1 MSRQKLSERILPD
14 YTHGEEIF
22 NMVSHIAG
30 GAVGITALVLCV
42 VFAAIHDNPYGVVG
56 SAIYGASLI
65 ILYTNSSIHHG
76 LKPTLTAKKVFQIID
91 HCSIFFLIAGTY
103 TPIALCALREYNTAL
118 GWTIFGIVWAA
129 AVVGIVLNSI
139 DIKAYSKFSA
149 ICYLVMG
156 WTIVLAWDAASYLAS
171 KGGMALLATGGV
183 CYTVGAVFYYAFKK
197 KRYMHSVFH
206 LLTLAGSILHMFYIL
221 LYIV

>member
-1 MSRQKLSERILPD
+1 MARQKLADRVLPN
-14 YTHGEEIF
+14 YTRGEEIF

-30 GAVGITALVLCV
+30 VAVGITALVLCV
-42 VFAAIHDNPYGVVG
+42 VFAAIHKNTYGVVG
-56 SAIYGASLI
+56 GAIYGASLI
-65 ILYTNSSIHHG
+65 ILYTNSSIYHG
-76 LKPTLTAKKVFQIID
+76 LRPNLAKKVFQIID
-91 HCSIFFLIAGTY
+91 HCAIFFLIAGSY
-103 TPIALCALREYNTAL
+103 TPIALCALREYNAAL

-129 AVVGIVLNSI
+129 AVVGIVFNSI

-149 ICYLVMG
+149 VCYLVMG
-156 WTIVLAWDAASYLAS
+156 WTIVLAWNAATYLAS
-171 KGGMALLATGGV
+171 KGGMVLLAAGGV

-206 LLTLAGSILHMFYIL
+206 VLTLAGSILQMFYIL